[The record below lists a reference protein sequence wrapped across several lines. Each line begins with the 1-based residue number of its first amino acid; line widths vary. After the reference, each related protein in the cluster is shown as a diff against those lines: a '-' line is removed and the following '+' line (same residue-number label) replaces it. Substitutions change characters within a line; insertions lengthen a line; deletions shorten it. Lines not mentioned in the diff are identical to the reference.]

1 MLRTMRWMRN
11 TPPPIVAQGQ
21 RAIGMFDSGVGGLS
35 ILREIRRILPKEA
48 IVYVAD
54 QDAAPYGE
62 RSLEEVRD
70 RAVSITGMLLGRGAK
85 AIVVACNSASAAAL
99 HHLRETFVDV
109 PFVGMEPAVKPAA
122 AGTSRGVVGVLATA
136 ATFQGELYASVVDR
150 HAGGV
155 EVVEVVAAGL
165 VEAIEDGRTADAG
178 VIVQRHV
185 AMMLDAGV
193 DTIVLGCTHYA
204 FVTDLIAESAGPDV
218 AIVDPSAAVAKQV
231 ARVLRRRRLSNHASS
246 GTIDYV
252 TTGDAARFA
261 GQVGLLIGLEAFPVS
276 VAL

>member
-1 MLRTMRWMRN
+1 
-11 TPPPIVAQGQ
+11 
-21 RAIGMFDSGVGGLS
+21 MFDSGVGGLS
-35 ILREIRRILPKEA
+35 ILRETRRILPEEA

-54 QDAAPYGE
+54 QGSAPYGQ

-70 RAVSITGMLLGRGAK
+70 RAVSITEMLLGRGAK
-85 AIVVACNSASAAAL
+85 VIVVACNSASAAAL
-99 HHLRETFVDV
+99 HHLRELFADV

-122 AGTSRGVVGVLATA
+122 AGTSGGVVGVLATA

-155 EVVEVVAAGL
+155 EVIEVVAAGL
-165 VEAIEDGRTADAG
+165 VEAIEDGRTADAES
-178 VIVQRHV
+178 IVHRHV
-185 AMMLDAGV
+185 ALMLDAGV
-193 DTIVLGCTHYA
+193 DTIVLGCTHYP
-204 FVTDLIAESAGPDV
+204 FVTDLIAQSAGPDV
-218 AIVDPSAAVAKQV
+218 TIVDPSAAVAKQV
-231 ARVLRRRRLSNHASS
+231 GRVLRRRRLSNRGGS

-261 GQVGLLIGLEAFPVS
+261 DQVGLLIGLEASAVN